1 MKIRD
6 LILCGLFAALICV
19 GAFIKI
25 PIPTMPITLQVQF
38 VVLAGLLLG
47 GKLGGTSALVYM
59 VLGLIGLPIF
69 TQGGGLG
76 YVFQPTFGY
85 IIGFV
90 LGAYIVGIISKKES
104 NPGYSRLFAATGAGV
119 VVIYLVGMV
128 YFYVCNN
135 YMLNIPFGIGTT
147 LLYCVVMVIPGDM
160 ITCTLA
166 VLLAKRLIPILNR
179 KNII

>member
-1 MKIRD
+1 MKTRD
-6 LILCGLFAALICV
+6 LILCGLFSALICI

-25 PIPTMPITLQVQF
+25 PVPSMPITLQVQF
-38 VVLAGLLLG
+38 VILAGLLLG
-47 GKLGGTSALVYM
+47 NKLGGTSALVYL

-90 LGAYIVGIISKKES
+90 FGAYVTGEIAGKER
-104 NPGYSRLFAATGAGV
+104 NPSYQRLFVAAGAGV
-119 VVIYLVGMV
+119 TVIYLLGMI

-135 YMLNIPFGIGTT
+135 YILNIPFGLGTT
-147 LLYCVVMVIPGDM
+147 LLYCVVMVIPGDL

-166 VLLAKRLIPILNR
+166 VLLAKRLNPILDKNR
-179 KNII
+179 